1 MRGAYLKNTQWIIGV
16 VVYTGYD
23 TKIMRNE
30 EKAKVKTSEIDKNL
44 NQLILSVLAFQFIL
58 CLILAIVYNEYR
70 EHH

>member
-1 MRGAYLKNTQWIIGV
+1 
-16 VVYTGYD
+16 
-23 TKIMRNE
+23 MRNE

-44 NQLILSVLAFQFIL
+44 NQLIISVLAFQFII